1 MPLLGKT
8 ASSVNI
14 DAVPYL
20 AINPRHSAV
29 IYASGNSME
38 PRIWN
43 GDSVVIDCA
52 RNDFVIDG
60 NIYAIALNGEVFI
73 KRLFKNFDGGIT
85 ITSDNSDKSQRQNQD
100 RVILHSDMN
109 YLKIIGMAVA
119 ISSSK
124 L

>member
-1 MPLLGKT
+1 
-8 ASSVNI
+8 
-14 DAVPYL
+14 
-20 AINPRHSAV
+20 
-29 IYASGNSME
+29 
-38 PRIWN
+38 
-43 GDSVVIDCA
+43 VIDCA